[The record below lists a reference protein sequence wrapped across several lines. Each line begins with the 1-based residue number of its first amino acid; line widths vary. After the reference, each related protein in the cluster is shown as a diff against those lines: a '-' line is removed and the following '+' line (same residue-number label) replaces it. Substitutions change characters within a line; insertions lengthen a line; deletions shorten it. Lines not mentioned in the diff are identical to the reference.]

1 MKMFEKMKIGTRVRH
16 VTGSELADAKKV
28 YGRYVGF
35 LKELYGDEYGIDGAH
50 TAMSLAEFLLQDIDY
65 NYLDSF
71 MWDKGVLV
79 KTKSGL
85 IGLTVGW
92 TPVNTGSNS
101 FAVSVKTSRGVA
113 YFFNDDLEKAEV
125 PPEVLDYVKS
135 TLQDKVHGKIDEAF
149 KEN

>member
-16 VTGSELADAKKV
+16 VTDSELADAKKV
-28 YGRYVGF
+28 YGRYVDF
-35 LKELYGDEYGIDGAH
+35 LKELYGDEYGIEDAH
-50 TAMSLAEFLLQDIDY
+50 TDMSLAEFLLQDIDY

-92 TPVNTGSNS
+92 TQINPGYNK
-101 FAVSVKTSRGVA
+101 FAVRVKTSRGVA
-113 YFFNDDLEKAEV
+113 YYLNDDREKAEV
-125 PPEVLDYVKS
+125 PPEVLDYAKS

>member
-1 MKMFEKMKIGTRVRH
+1 MKMFEKMRIGTTFNY
-16 VTGSELADAKKV
+16 VTDGELADAKKV
-28 YGRYVGF
+28 YGRYMDF
-35 LKELYGDEYGIDGAH
+35 LKKLYGDKYGSDRKY
-50 TAMSLAEFLLQDIDY
+50 TAMSLAEFLLQDTDY

-79 KTKSGL
+79 KTKSGH

-92 TPVNTGSNS
+92 TPISPGSNS
-101 FAVSVKTSRGVA
+101 FAVRVKTSRGVA
-113 YFFNDDLEKAEV
+113 YAFNDDLEKAEI